1 MPIETKRMN
10 QVEFLTAGGISVPHG
25 FTTRYGGVSTGTQAS
40 LNLAYGRGDTM
51 ENVVENLR
59 RLGSALGFDPEKLV
73 MTRQT
78 HSDIVRWSPTGTAG
92 ASATKITPRATLS

>member
-1 MPIETKRMN
+1 MSHR
-10 QVEFLTAGGISVPHG
+10 
-25 FTTRYGGVSTGTQAS
+25 TQAS

-78 HSDIVRWSPTGTAG
+78 HSDIVGWSPTGIAG
-92 ASATKITPRATLS
+92 ASATKITPSAMLSWTNTPEVTLLVFTADCTPSCF